1 MSTAPLFISSEE
13 CQQASGPFDVIAQVR
28 QVLEWVAAGKIQ
40 WPVPRR
46 LNIAP
51 DKWGNDYHMK
61 AAVRGRRIRLRAAP
75 SSSHPLDESDPQS
88 TRLILLIDPNTT
100 LPLALVDETWGYAQ
114 RTVASIVVGVH
125 AVANPGAKVLA
136 IVGAGRMARNC
147 VTYYASLFDIKE
159 IRIASRTA
167 SRRDALVADL
177 TDSYPEI
184 TVSASASAEHAV
196 RGAELVLTATSADH
210 AVIEDEW
217 VSAGA
222 VVAAVG
228 TAESGVEYA
237 KNADLFLVD
246 SREQLRKEL
255 ISYFGDEAPDWVTAT
270 VGDVLLR
277 RSPRSDGP
285 GPTGPDNHRGHGEP
299 GHRARPPG
307 KPAAR
312 RALIRSI
319 PLNREPHR
327 R

>member
-13 CQQASGPFDVIAQVR
+13 CQQALGPSDVIAQVR
-28 QVLEWVAAGKIQ
+28 QVLEWDAAGKIQ
-40 WPVPRR
+40 WPVPRS

-61 AAVRGRRIRLRAAP
+61 AAVLEEIPIAGLRLV
-75 SSSHPLDESDPQS
+75 SHPLDESDPQS

-100 LPLALVDETWGYAQ
+100 LPTALVDETWNYAQ

-147 VTYYASLFDIKE
+147 VTYFTSLFDIKE

-177 TDSYPEI
+177 ASSHPEI
-184 TVSASASAEHAV
+184 TVSAAASAEDAV
-196 RGAELVLTATSADH
+196 RGAELVLTATSADN

-217 VSAGA
+217 VSPGA

-228 TAESGVEYA
+228 TAESGVEFA

-270 VGDVLLR
+270 VGDVF
-277 RSPRSDGP
+277 SGAHP
-285 GPTGPDNHRGHGEP
+285 GRTD
-299 GHRARPPG
+299 
-307 KPAAR
+307 PAQRVLIITEGMASQDI
-312 RALIRSI
+312 ALAHLASQR
-319 PLNREPHR
+319 LAAH
-327 R
+327 